1 MITFKKAD
9 TGSIHLIRELTF
21 KIWPQTYSAILTPQ
35 QMEYM
40 LDMMY
45 SESSLQEQM
54 QQKKHSFIIAFY
66 NEEPAGFASYS
77 LKNTSDNTSYKLHKI
92 YILPHIQGAGLG
104 KKTIEYIIN
113 DIVPLGAR
121 LLELNVNRYNK
132 AKTFYEKLGFTI
144 IKEEDISIGNGY
156 FMNDYIMAKSL

>member
-9 TGSIHLIRELTF
+9 TGSIHLIRKLTF
-21 KIWPQTYSAILTPQ
+21 KIWPQTYSAILTPE

-54 QQKKHSFIIAFY
+54 QQKTHSFIIVYY

-77 LKNTSDNTSYKLHKI
+77 LKETPDNATYKLHKI
-92 YILPHIQGAGLG
+92 YVLPHIQGAGLG

-113 DIVPLGAR
+113 DIRPSGAKI
-121 LLELNVNRYNK
+121 LELNVNRYNK
-132 AKTFYEKLGFTI
+132 AKAFYEKLGFRV
-144 IKEEDISIGNGY
+144 IKEEDIAIGNGY
-156 FMNDYIMAKSL
+156 FMNDYIMVKTL